1 MPTNCKHLLLSPLKL
16 FIKNMVCLRCKM
28 VVKEELIKL
37 GLHVVAIELGEAEVL
52 EKISTTQHDQLK
64 ATLPKLGLELMDDK
78 KSVLIQQIKTVIVE
92 LVHYSK
98 EPLLIKFSEFLSQK
112 LNYDYTYL
120 ANLFSEVQ
128 GTTIEK
134 FFITHKIER
143 VKELLIYDELNLT
156 EIAYLMHYSSVSH
169 LSAQF
174 KKVTGLTPTHFK
186 QLKDKRR
193 SLLEDV

>member
-1 MPTNCKHLLLSPLKL
+1 
-16 FIKNMVCLRCKM
+16 M
-28 VVKEELIKL
+28 VVKEELLKL
-37 GLHVVAIELGEAEVL
+37 GLHFVTIELGEVEVL
-52 EKISTTQHDQLK
+52 EDISAGQRDQLK
-64 ATLPKLGLELMDDK
+64 AALLKSGLEVMDDK
-78 KSVLIQQIKTVIVE
+78 KSVLIQQIKTAIIE

-98 EPLLIKFSEFLSQK
+98 EPLIIKFSEFLSKK

-134 FFITHKIER
+134 FLITHKIER

>member
-1 MPTNCKHLLLSPLKL
+1 
-16 FIKNMVCLRCKM
+16 MVCLRCKM
-28 VVKEELIKL
+28 VVKEELTKL
-37 GLHVVAIELGEAEVL
+37 GLHFGTIELGEAEVQ
-52 EKISTTQHDQLK
+52 EKISAQQHDQLK
-64 ATLPKLGLELMDDK
+64 AALLKSGLELLDDK
-78 KSVLIQQIKTVIVE
+78 KSVLIEQIKTTIIE

-98 EPLLIKFSEFLSQK
+98 EPLIIKFSEYLSQK
-112 LNYDYTYL
+112 LNHDYTYL
-120 ANLFSEVQ
+120 ANMFSEVQ

-156 EIAYLMHYSSVSH
+156 EIAYMMHYSSVSH

>member
-1 MPTNCKHLLLSPLKL
+1 
-16 FIKNMVCLRCKM
+16 M
-28 VVKEELIKL
+28 VVKEELLKL
-37 GLHVVAIELGEAEVL
+37 GLHFVTIELGEVEVL
-52 EKISTTQHDQLK
+52 ENISAGQRDQLK
-64 ATLPKLGLELMDDK
+64 AALLKSGLEVMDDK
-78 KSVLIQQIKTVIVE
+78 KSVLIQQIKTAIIE

-98 EPLLIKFSEFLSQK
+98 EPLIIKFSEFLSKK

-134 FFITHKIER
+134 FLITHKIER